1 MDNTLTSELVR
12 PGVVAL
18 HAAVGRSRQIALD
31 YFRENPEARD
41 VVMKAYQ
48 AYNVPHFRCDPKAHN
63 FPTALRESA
72 CRWCGRTREQVR
84 WDELPP
90 ECAKRPP
97 VPEIDGVIL
106 GEERKAFA
114 LLARAEKDVPKLVAK
129 LGMNGETLAVLHHTH
144 GYDPEAVASIV
155 DVPPQMLADYHA
167 AMETERARSRAA
179 QVKEI
184 ITVRTTGDVAAT
196 PNIVLDVTGADK

>member
-1 MDNTLTSELVR
+1 MRDQMTSDCNREEQR
-12 PGVVAL
+12 AL
-18 HAAVGRSRQIALD
+18 APALCWASRQIAHE
-31 YFRENPEARD
+31 YFAAHPEARD
-41 VVMKAYQ
+41 EVMKAYH
-48 AYNVPHFRCDPKAHN
+48 AYNVPHFRLDPKAHN

-72 CRWCGRTREQVR
+72 CQWCGRTREQVR

-97 VPEIDGVIL
+97 VPEIEDVIL
-106 GEERKAFA
+106 GEERKTFA
-114 LLARAEKDVPKLVAK
+114 LLARAEKEVPKLAAK

-144 GYDPEAVASIV
+144 GYDPETVASIV

-179 QVKEI
+179 QVKQI
-184 ITVRTTGDVAAT
+184 ITVRTTEDVAAT
-196 PNIVLDVTGADK
+196 PNAAFCERGK

>member
-1 MDNTLTSELVR
+1 MKNTENANAGSLDA
-12 PGVVAL
+12 VVW
-18 HAAVGRSRQIALD
+18 RSRQIARE
-31 YFRENPEARD
+31 YFAAHPETRD
-41 VVMKAYQ
+41 GVMKAYH
-48 AYNVPHFRCDPKAHN
+48 AYNVPHFRLDPKAHN
-63 FPTALRESA
+63 FPTLLRESA
-72 CRWCGRTREQVR
+72 CQWCGRTREQVR

-97 VPEIDGVIL
+97 VPEIEDVIL
-106 GEERKAFA
+106 DEERKAFA
-114 LLARAEKDVPKLVAK
+114 LLDRAEKEVPKLVAK

-144 GYDPEAVASIV
+144 GYDPETVASIV

-184 ITVRTTGDVAAT
+184 ITVRTTEDVAAT
-196 PNIVLDVTGADK
+196 PNEKS

>member
-1 MDNTLTSELVR
+1 
-12 PGVVAL
+12 
-18 HAAVGRSRQIALD
+18 
-31 YFRENPEARD
+31 
-41 VVMKAYQ
+41 MKAYH

-63 FPTALRESA
+63 FGSSLRESA

-97 VPEIDGVIL
+97 VPGIEDVIL

-114 LLARAEKDVPKLVAK
+114 LLARAEKDVPKLVAR
-129 LGMNGETLAVLHHTH
+129 LGMNGETLAGLHHTH
-144 GYDPEAVASIV
+144 GYDPETVTMALE
-155 DVPPQMLADYHA
+155 VPHSELAMKIKALRPDYEA

-179 QVKEI
+179 QVKEV
-184 ITVRTTGDVAAT
+184 ITVRTA
-196 PNIVLDVTGADK
+196 